1 MNVLLM
7 CAYVIVLIILTLMYE
22 SVSSHES
29 SHESQEHFDIPMNN
43 TIDSVTAWSY
53 PEESIKLSEENVNIV
68 VYNPEGITPFFGH
81 QNPIG
86 AEIWYARTPMD
97 AIDSVPLSTTFVSP
111 YCCPSEYSTSTGCL
125 CYGNAGKILNNIRMN
140 TK

>member
-1 MNVLLM
+1 MNALLL
-7 CAYVIVLIILTLMYE
+7 CAYTIVLIVLTLMYE
-22 SVSSHES
+22 PVLK
-29 SHESQEHFDIPMNN
+29 QEHFDIPINDN
-43 TIDSVTAWSY
+43 TNSIDSVTAWSY
-53 PEESIKLSEENVNIV
+53 PEESIKLSEENVNVV

-125 CYGNAGKILNNIRMN
+125 CYGNAGRIINNIRAN
-140 TK
+140 TKSY

>member
-1 MNVLLM
+1 MNVLFL
-7 CAYVIVLIILTLMYE
+7 CCCVIILSILTLMKYDN
-22 SVSSHES
+22 ST
-29 SHESQEHFDIPMNN
+29 EHFNMPTNN
-43 TIDSVTAWSY
+43 IDSVTAWSY
-53 PEESIKLSEENVNIV
+53 PEEYVKLSEENVNIV
-68 VYNPEGITPFFGH
+68 AYNPEGVTPFFGH

-97 AIDSVPLSTTFVSP
+97 AIDSVPLSSTFVSP

-125 CYGNAGKILNNIRMN
+125 CYGNAGRILNNIRMN

>member
-1 MNVLLM
+1 M
-7 CAYVIVLIILTLMYE
+7 CAHVIVLIILTMMFE
-22 SVSSHES
+22 GSFST
-29 SHESQEHFDIPMNN
+29 QEHFDN

-68 VYNPEGITPFFGH
+68 AYNPEGVTPFFGH

-97 AIDSVPLSTTFVSP
+97 AIDSVPLSSTFVSP

-125 CYGNAGKILNNIRMN
+125 CYGNAGRILNNIRMN
-140 TK
+140 TH